1 MIPIEATCAEKA
13 QEIVKLAGGKKNAD
27 LENRLRNAMAI
38 LQEEGLYAFFLFLQ
52 YRNKKVERDLEKAW
66 KVLAE
71 LLKTFQIEQLTGR
84 FAQDEKKVVAI
95 TANLDKLFF
104 TRQVL
109 AQTLI
114 YTLYGLRSL
123 GD

>member
-1 MIPIEATCAEKA
+1 MIPIEAKCAEKA

-52 YRNKKVERDLEKAW
+52 YRNKQNDLEKAW

-71 LLKTFQIEQLTGR
+71 LLKTFQIEQLTGA

-104 TRQVL
+104 TRQIL

-114 YTLYGLRSL
+114 YALYGLRSM
-123 GD
+123 